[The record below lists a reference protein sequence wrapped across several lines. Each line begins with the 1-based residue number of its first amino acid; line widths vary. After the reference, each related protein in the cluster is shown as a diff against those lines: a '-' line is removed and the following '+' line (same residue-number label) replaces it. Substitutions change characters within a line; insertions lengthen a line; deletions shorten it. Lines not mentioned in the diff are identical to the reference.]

1 MHPEHRRWCRSS
13 YALRAF
19 PAGTKPGNFSGSE
32 KFQIVSGVCHVVNV
46 HGEAGVTR
54 P

>member
-1 MHPEHRRWCRSS
+1 MHPEHRRWCHSS
-13 YALRAF
+13 YILRAF

-32 KFQIVSGVCHVVNV
+32 QFQIVSGVCHVVDGNA
-46 HGEAGVTR
+46 EAGVTH